1 MADRKYKIEYVVI
14 ATILIIN
21 LILHLIAD
29 SNSGFLGDELLHID
43 AGNHLAFGY
52 MDFAPMIAYLA
63 FIQNLFQS
71 DSYLINHLAVHFATA
86 VIIAVC
92 GLITIKLGG
101 KWLAVLIT
109 LSCILFSP
117 GFGASQSLFLPVL
130 FEQLAWVICIY
141 YLINY
146 CNCPHNKYLI
156 LLGVF
161 AALGFLTK
169 YSVLILIGGFIFS
182 ILIFQ
187 KDILKK
193 KVSWMA
199 FILFCIIILPNI
211 LWQINNGLPFIYHFL
226 KLYDTQLDG
235 ISRLGELKTLVLS
248 LNPFAS
254 VFWIAALFV
263 VPFSSYFKKY
273 RIVIYSLLFAFMF
286 YLIAKGKMY
295 YYFPVVLALLPFG
308 AIFFELQLQKRKWV
322 LIGYLSTIGLFG
334 IFILP
339 KGIPVLPLDKYIS
352 FYKLN
357 RNSDNKIP
365 IDLENYYSKGI
376 WDQILKS
383 VCNTYKNLPADEQK
397 NCLIWG
403 RHYSQA
409 SGINLLG
416 EKMGL
421 PHAFSFHGS
430 CYNWVPE
437 FASNITVIVIAD
449 PEWDK
454 DHWLRYFK
462 EVEEVGTVENPYTS
476 DKKWYFQRIFLCRKL
491 MYSSMELKNIFKDE
505 IF

>member
-1 MADRKYKIEYVVI
+1 MADPKYKIEYIVI
-14 ATILIIN
+14 AIILIIN

-52 MDFAPMIAYLA
+52 MDFAPTIAYMA

-86 VIIAVC
+86 VIIVVC

-130 FEQLAWVICIY
+130 FEQLAWVVCIY
-141 YLINY
+141 YLITY
-146 CNCPHNKYLI
+146 CNSPQNKYLI
-156 LLGVF
+156 MLGVV

-169 YSVLILIGGFIFS
+169 YSILLLIVGFIFS
-182 ILIFQ
+182 IFIFQ
-187 KDILKK
+187 QNILKK
-193 KVSWMA
+193 KALWMS
-199 FILFCIIILPNI
+199 FILFFIIILPNI
-211 LWQINNGLPFIYHFL
+211 LWQINNGLPVIYHFS
-226 KLYDTQLDG
+226 KLYDTQLVTA
-235 ISRLGELKTLVLS
+235 SRSGELKTLVLT

-263 VPFSSYFKKY
+263 VPFNPCLKKY
-273 RIVIYSLLFAFMF
+273 RLVIYSLLFAFLF
-286 YLIAKGKMY
+286 LFIAKGKMY
-295 YYFPVVLALLPFG
+295 YYFPIILGLLPFG
-308 AIFFELQLQKRKWV
+308 AVYFEHQLKKRKWV
-322 LIGYLSTIGLFG
+322 LIGYLSILGLFG
-334 IFILP
+334 IIILP
-339 KGIPVLPLDKYIS
+339 KGMPVLPLDKYIS
-352 FYKLN
+352 LYNFNK
-357 RNSDNKIP
+357 NSDNKIP

-383 VCNTYKNLPADEQK
+383 VCNTYRNLPVEEQK

-416 EKMGL
+416 KKLGL

-437 FASNITVIVIAD
+437 FANNITVIVIAD

-454 DHWLRYFK
+454 SHWLKYFK

-476 DKKWYFQRIFLCRKL
+476 NIKWYFQRIFLCRKL
-491 MYSSMELKNIFKDE
+491 MYNSHELKTIFKDE